1 MLMGHLE
8 DQDEVLHCQFSDN
21 SDDED
26 SEGQEKPRVRY
37 VVGLSVSMVLVI
49 GGFFLVLFAHLI
61 LSGDFLLNLLSSLF
75 I

>member
-37 VVGLSVSMVLVI
+37 VAEALGKHYPYNWW
-49 GGFFLVLFAHLI
+49 FLHC
-61 LSGDFLLNLLSSLF
+61 SG
-75 I
+75 